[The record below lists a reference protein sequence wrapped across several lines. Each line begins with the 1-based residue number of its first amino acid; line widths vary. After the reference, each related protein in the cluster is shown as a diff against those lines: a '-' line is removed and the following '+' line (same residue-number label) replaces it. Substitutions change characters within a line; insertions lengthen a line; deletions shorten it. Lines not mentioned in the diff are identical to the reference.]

1 MTRPTILGYLAQFG
15 SFSNQSEVL
24 CTQGLAYLLR
34 THKEARSA
42 LADKVK
48 ACTGVAIGN
57 GLTWLAE
64 AVQEDGGRPDL
75 EARTAT
81 KVPMVKIEAKVGAE
95 LLPEQLHSYEADLRK
110 RNPANGV
117 LLVLVPTS
125 QVKSVMKVIVRTFNL
140 PENEPWRVN
149 ERRPSGSV
157 VVSIITWDELF
168 SALRGGEEQ
177 RFCHELEQLQA
188 MYHVLSGDFIAPLAG
203 KKDLEEWEARETD
216 FLHIVDQATRR
227 LTTQHALYPMGSE
240 TLNGASPESL
250 PIEYRRRYACPCK
263 YDGGSC
269 FSIGVR
275 HSFEEWLTPIWM
287 RFHGSTGRFERIR
300 QRLSTDATV
309 QALPS
314 DGHLWIP
321 LHVPL
326 KASGEE
332 MIQAIVDQAEKVLW
346 AAYKDD

>member
-15 SFSNQSEVL
+15 SFSKQSEVL

-95 LLPEQLHSYEADLRK
+95 LLPDQLRSYEADLRK
-110 RNPANGV
+110 RNPADGV
-117 LLVLVPTS
+117 LLLLVPRW
-125 QVKSVMKVIVRTFNL
+125 QKASVRQVIVDTFDL
-140 PENEPWRVN
+140 PDDEPWRVTKG
-149 ERRPSGSV
+149 RPSGSV
-157 VVSIITWDELF
+157 VLAITTWDELF
-168 SALRGGEEQ
+168 DTLQAGAEQ
-177 RFCHELEQLQA
+177 CFCHELEQLQA
-188 MYHVLSGDFIAPLAG
+188 MYHVLSGDFIAPLAS
-203 KKDLEEWEARETD
+203 KKDLEEWESRETD
-216 FLHIVDQATRR
+216 FLHIVNQATRR

-250 PIEYRRRYACPCK
+250 PIEYRRRYVCPCK

-287 RFHGSTGRFERIR
+287 RFHGKTGYFERICR
-300 QRLSTDATV
+300 RLDKDSTV
-309 QALPS
+309 KSLRS

-321 LHVPL
+321 LDVPL
-326 KASGEE
+326 NVSGEE

-346 AAYKDD
+346 VAYQDD